1 MAEVLFARNPAPLV
15 RTVPEWRYLEGRA
28 WDKIV
33 AGEVDEAG
41 SRSRKNRYYQEWP
54 YDIHRQIA
62 HWAKE
67 DFLGKRGLQ
76 GPALKAHEDENRYR
90 LGSPRHFFEDVVR
103 PILRFSDLFETLGIS
118 KYQPSTIGEWQ
129 DSIGRLVAAKI
140 NFDNWTSATDMP
152 STVLD
157 GLAEEFRWAV
167 SNEGPLI
174 QEFIDDS
181 PGIQLTANSLLGWCW
196 LNVLRD
202 HWGIITYKLCKAEC
216 GHEVPSLSLP
226 TKRFR
231 RGRKITFCGNACR
244 AVLSR
249 QAKQNEIAALKERI
263 AELEGGQHRAPRF

>member
-1 MAEVLFARNPAPLV
+1 MADVLFARNPAPAV

-41 SRSRKNRYYQEWP
+41 SHSRRNRYYQEWP

-62 HWAKE
+62 RWAKD

-76 GPALKAHEDENRYR
+76 GPALKAYEDENRYR
-90 LGSPRHFFEDVVR
+90 LGSPRHFFEDIVR
-103 PILRFSDLFETLGIS
+103 PILRFSDLFEASEIIE
-118 KYQPSTIGEWQ
+118 YQPRTIGEWQ
-129 DSIGRLVAAKI
+129 DAIGRLVAAKI
-140 NFDNWTSATDMP
+140 SFDNWTNATNIP
-152 STVLD
+152 PTVLD

-167 SNEGPLI
+167 SDEGPLI
-174 QEFIDDS
+174 QEFIDGS

-202 HWGIITYKLCKAEC
+202 HCGVITYDFCKAGC
-216 GHEVPSLSLP
+216 GHTVPSLSLP
-226 TKRFR
+226 TKSFR
-231 RGRKITFCGNACR
+231 RGRKVIFCGNACR

-249 QAKQNEIAALKERI
+249 QAKQNEITELKDRI
-263 AELEGGQHRAPRF
+263 TELEGGQHHAPRF